1 MNETTLNL
9 IQAMANGDALETE
22 QTFGVA
28 MAEKL
33 AVKLDDMRAGVAQ
46 NMFNQEQQETFVEE
60 DFQWVTEE
68 EYLQLTEEEQEEY
81 LTEEQLDELMG
92 KGSLEKIQKAH
103 QQQSSYHVDGD
114 FKRRSKRTDF
124 HGHQDVRAGAI
135 ISKRDTR
142 AKYGKDA
149 QHHHEYGSRSKRSKT
164 MYARLS
170 PDAKKKVTKTLGKEY
185 TGKDKAPNIS
195 TKGKTT
201 IHNPHT
207 KAQQHDSAVTRTKT
221 RAEYG
226 LDQLHQDKETIK
238 GGRD

>member
-1 MNETTLNL
+1 MNESVKNL
-9 IQAMANGDALETE
+9 VDAIQAKDAIGTE
-22 QTFGVA
+22 AAFQAA
-28 MAEKL
+28 MAEKIS
-33 AVKLDDMRAGVAQ
+33 ARLDSMRQDVAQ
-46 NMFNQEQQETFVEE
+46 SMFNQYENEVVSEDVE
-60 DFQWVTEE
+60 WISEE
-68 EYLQLTEEEQEEY
+68 EYLQLTEEEQEDY

-103 QQQSSYHVDGD
+103 QKQSSYADEGD
-114 FKRRSKRTDF
+114 FKRSSKRTDF
-124 HGHQDVRAGAI
+124 HGHQDSRAGAI

-142 AKYGKDA
+142 AEYGKDA
-149 QHHHEYGSRSKRSKT
+149 QHHHEYGSGSKRSKT

-226 LDQLHQDKETIK
+226 LDQLDQDKKTIK

>member
-1 MNETTLNL
+1 MSETTYNL

-22 QTFGVA
+22 QAFGAA

-33 AVKLDDMRAGVAQ
+33 AVKLDDMRTGIAQ
-46 NMFNQEQQETFVEE
+46 SMFNTQEQQETFVEE
-60 DFQWVTEE
+60 DFQWITEE

-92 KGSLEKIQKAH
+92 KGSIGAIRDIHHDAAYNSGKQTA
-103 QQQSSYHVDGD
+103 
-114 FKRRSKRTDF
+114 RTQF
-124 HGHQDVRAGAI
+124 HGTQAARAGHIASK
-135 ISKRDTR
+135 ISTR

-149 QHHHEYGSRSKRSKT
+149 QHYHEYGYNSKKAKGS
-164 MYARLS
+164 YARLS

-185 TGKDKAPNIS
+185 TGKDTSPHIQ

-201 IHNPHT
+201 IDNPHT
-207 KAQQHDSAVTRTKT
+207 KAQQHDSAVDRTKT
-221 RAEYG
+221 RSEYG
-226 LDQLHQDKETIK
+226 LKQLPQDKETIK